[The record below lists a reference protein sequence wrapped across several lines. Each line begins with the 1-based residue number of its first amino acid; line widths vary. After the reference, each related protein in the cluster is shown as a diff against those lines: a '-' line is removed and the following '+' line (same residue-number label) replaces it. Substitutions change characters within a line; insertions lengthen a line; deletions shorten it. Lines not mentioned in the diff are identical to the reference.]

1 MKTFKIDVT
10 RTAFATKTYEVKAE
24 SETIAKWKACKMA
37 ENDTFSEDCSDYSVS
52 ACEEVVNDY
61 IDRYGNPYDSEDDKA
76 CWPAGG
82 GLHKD
87 CEFNAD
93 ALYAYYVLGD
103 REKIE
108 KYLFSKGFKRTLY
121 QPDIEIWGK
130 GNTEITYEDYAEGLN
145 LWGYMYTELITTGN
159 GDYECS

>member
-24 SETIAKWKACKMA
+24 NETIAKWKAVKVA

-52 ACEEVVNDY
+52 ACVEEENNY
-61 IDRYGNPYDSEDDKA
+61 IDQYGNPYDSEDDKA

-93 ALYAYYVLGD
+93 ALYAYYIVGD
-103 REKIE
+103 RYKIAD
-108 KYLFSKGFKRTLY
+108 YLLSKGFKETLHGN
-121 QPDIEIWGK
+121 DEEVWVK
-130 GNTEITYEDYAEGLN
+130 GNTEVTYECYADGAH
-145 LWGYMYTELITTGN
+145 LWGYMRTELIAT
-159 GDYECS
+159 E

>member
-1 MKTFKIDVT
+1 MKTFRIDVT

-24 SETIAKWKACKMA
+24 SEIAAKWKACKMA
-37 ENDTFSEDCSDYSVS
+37 ENDTFSEDFSDYSVS

-61 IDRYGNPYDSEDDKA
+61 IDRYGNPYDVEDPNT

-93 ALYAYYVLGD
+93 ALYAYYVIKD
-103 REKIE
+103 RDKIAD
-108 KYLFSKGFKRTLY
+108 YLLSKGFREVLHGY
-121 QPDIEIWGK
+121 DEEVWQK
-130 GNTEITYEDYAEGLN
+130 GNTEVTYECYDKGAH
-145 LWGYMYTELITTGN
+145 LWGYMHTEKV
-159 GDYECS
+159 